1 MKIQFPMAKTKRS
14 PVLALLLAAFVTF
27 GVSAGGRTDT
37 ENPSRTGF
45 FSAKF
50 IQTLYP
56 ASDYITGTGSGANRQ
71 NAESAAKL
79 ALCQSL
85 GESIS
90 GNQQTF
96 LTSSST
102 GSEQSEL
109 SLSVKES
116 VLFEHITGI
125 VIKDCIQD
133 KKGSYSALAVL
144 NRAEA
149 GDYYSTKARK
159 NDLEIQKLVLQATA
173 NSTDY
178 NSIALMEKA
187 VAIAKDNQYNLDL
200 LSVISPS
207 RSKSLLMSYGSV
219 SQLELK
225 KGELA
230 KNILF
235 FVKVENDIDGR
246 IFAALT
252 EKLSQKGYSI
262 SGDYKTAAY
271 FIKAKVNFEQPSL
284 HKDNN
289 YFVRYTLDCPVIEP
303 LSDKIVATFN
313 FTGREGA
320 PDAKQASSRAL
331 TKLCG
336 RIAQEF
342 LE

>member
-1 MKIQFPMAKTKRS
+1 MKIQFRMAKTNRS
-14 PVLALLLAAFVTF
+14 PRLALLLAAFVTF
-27 GVSAGGRTDT
+27 NVSAAGRMDT

-50 IQTLYP
+50 IESLYP
-56 ASDYITGTGSGANRQ
+56 ASEYFTGTGSGANRQ

-96 LTSSST
+96 LTSSSE

-109 SLSVKES
+109 ALSVNES

-133 KKGSYSALAVL
+133 KKGTYSALAVL

-149 GDYYSTKARK
+149 TDYYSTKARK
-159 NDLEIQKLVLQATA
+159 NDLEIQELVLQASS

-200 LSVISPS
+200 LSVINPS

-219 SQLELK
+219 NQLELK

-230 KNILF
+230 KNIVF
-235 FVKVENDIDGR
+235 FVKVQDDIDGR

-252 EKLSQKGYSI
+252 EKLSRKGYSI

-271 FIKAKVNFEQPSL
+271 FINARANFEKPTLS
-284 HKDNN
+284 KDNN
-289 YFVRYTLDCPVIEP
+289 YFVRYTLDCPVIDP
-303 LSDKIVATFN
+303 LTDRIVNSFN

-320 PDAKQASSRAL
+320 PDSKQASSRAL
-331 TKLCG
+331 IKLCN
-336 RIAQEF
+336 RLSQEF
-342 LE
+342 LD

>member
-1 MKIQFPMAKTKRS
+1 MKIQFRMAKINRS
-14 PVLALLLAAFVTF
+14 PALALLLAAFVTF
-27 GVSAGGRTDT
+27 NVSAGGRTDT

-50 IQTLYP
+50 IESLYP
-56 ASDYITGTGSGANRQ
+56 AAEYFTGTGSGANRQ

-109 SLSVKES
+109 AISVNET

-125 VIKDCIQD
+125 VIRDCVQD
-133 KKGSYSALAVL
+133 KKGTYTALAVL
-144 NRAEA
+144 NKAEA
-149 GDYYSTKARK
+149 TDYYSTKARK
-159 NDLEIQKLVLQATA
+159 NDLEIQELVLQATS

-178 NSIALMEKA
+178 NSIALMDKA

-200 LSVISPS
+200 LSVINPS

-219 SQLELK
+219 NQLELK
-225 KGELA
+225 KRGLA
-230 KNILF
+230 EKIVF
-235 FVKVENDIDGR
+235 FVKVQDDIDGR

-262 SGDYKTAAY
+262 SADYKTAAY
-271 FIKAKVNFEQPSL
+271 CINAKATFEKPVIN
-284 HKDNN
+284 KDNN
-289 YFVRYTLDCPVIEP
+289 YFVRYTLDCPVIDP
-303 LSDKIVATFN
+303 LSGRIVAPFN

-331 TKLCG
+331 VKLCN
-336 RIAQEF
+336 RLSQEF